1 MSAEDP
7 RPACDLL
14 LVVGLVLTL
23 DAADRI
29 IPDGAIAVAADRI
42 VDIGPSAAIEPR
54 WRGPRG
60 RCRRWAA
67 DMPLDL
73 MRVGQLTHTTAGDY

>member
-14 LVVGLVLTL
+14 LVGGLVLTL

-42 VDIGPSAAIEPR
+42 VDIGPPAAIEPR
-54 WRGPRG
+54 WRARADDVGAGPRT
-60 RCRRWAA
+60 CHS
-67 DMPLDL
+67 
-73 MRVGQLTHTTAGDY
+73 TS